1 MHFRGKYNIP
11 GSKPTAQPYDIQKR
25 LYRMIINHHA
35 FNKRL
40 ILADDLTQATEI
52 ATAYVKAVDYGNFT
66 NAFKGVEEISNTAVV
81 DADWLLR
88 NK

>member
-11 GSKPTAQPYDIQKR
+11 GSKPLVHPYEIQKR
-25 LYRMIINHHA
+25 LYRIIISHPA
-35 FNKRL
+35 FHDRFL
-40 ILADDLTQATEI
+40 LADDLMQATEI
-52 ATAYVKAVDYGNFT
+52 ATAYVKAVDYTNYT

-81 DADWLLR
+81 DADWLLE